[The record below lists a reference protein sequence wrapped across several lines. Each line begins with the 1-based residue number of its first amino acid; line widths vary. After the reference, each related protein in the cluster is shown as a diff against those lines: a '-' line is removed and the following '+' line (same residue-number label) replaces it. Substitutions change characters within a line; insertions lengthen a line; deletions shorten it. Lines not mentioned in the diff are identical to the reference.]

1 MNSIFTKTVLPD
13 MYFILHIEDE
23 MHVNNAPKQEH
34 KKCREIPMFMFNKN
48 GSAYLEQTKFL
59 FPDSYVTSDTWF
71 KAI

>member
-1 MNSIFTKTVLPD
+1 MNSILAKTVLPD
-13 MYFILHIEDE
+13 MYFILHFQDE
-23 MHVNNAPKQEH
+23 LQINNAPNWEH
-34 KKCREIPMFMFNKN
+34 KICRETPMFMFNKN